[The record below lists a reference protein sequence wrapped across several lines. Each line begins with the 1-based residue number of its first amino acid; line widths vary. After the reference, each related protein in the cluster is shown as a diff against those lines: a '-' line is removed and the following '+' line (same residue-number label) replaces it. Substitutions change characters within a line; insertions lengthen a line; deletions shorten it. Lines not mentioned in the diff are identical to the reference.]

1 MQKSSIQYILKLSI
15 PIFFANLA
23 IPMVGIIDTAL
34 MGNLGSLS
42 YLSATSV
49 AANLFSMIF
58 WSFGFL
64 RMGTVGM
71 VSQANGRN
79 DYTEILNI
87 VVRNLLFVLAIS
99 ITIILLQNL
108 ILSLSLKIFD
118 LSEATRNLYE
128 QYFKIRV
135 YSAPGE
141 LTLYIITGLFVGL
154 QKTKT
159 SSLAVGFFSILNIL
173 LSIVLVTKFDLN
185 IKGVAYGTLFSALI
199 TSIIFLIYMFWYLS
213 KYTKITINFA
223 QIFNLKKIKNIFN
236 INLNIFIRTIL
247 LTFSFLWFTYLG
259 TQIGETYVAANFNLK
274 KIKNIFNINL
284 NIFIRTI
291 LLTFSFLWF
300 TYLGTQIGE
309 NYVAANAIL
318 INLVFLSAF
327 ILDAYAFSTEGIVGY
342 SLGKKDLNLFKNIVK
357 NSFILSSISGLIISI
372 IFFFTNNLVINLM
385 SDINE
390 IRELSSSYA
399 VWLIIL
405 PVISS
410 FCYQFDGIFIGASQT
425 KELRNAMIFSV
436 FSYLLISILLIK
448 FLFNTGIWISLC
460 IFMILRAVSLFYYLD
475 KIYLRFRKN

>member
-1 MQKSSIQYILKLSI
+1 MQKSSIKYILKLSI

-23 IPMVGIIDTAL
+23 IPMVGIIDTTL
-34 MGNLGSLS
+34 MGNMGSLY

-79 DYTEILNI
+79 DHSEILNI
-87 VVRNLLFVLAIS
+87 VFRNLLYVLTIS
-99 ITIILLQNL
+99 IIVILIQNL
-108 ILSLSLKIFD
+108 ILNLSLKIFD
-118 LSEATRNLYE
+118 LSEITKDLFE
-128 QYFKIRV
+128 QYFRIRV

-154 QKTKT
+154 QKTKI
-159 SSLAVGFFSILNIL
+159 SSFAVGFFSILNIL
-173 LSIVLVTKFDLN
+173 ISVALVTKFDLN

-213 KYTKITINFA
+213 KYTKIVIKLS
-223 QIFNLKKIKNIFN
+223 QIFNMKKIKDIFN
-236 INLNIFIRTIL
+236 INANIFIRTIL

-259 TQIGETYVAANFNLK
+259 TQVGED
-274 KIKNIFNINL
+274 
-284 NIFIRTI
+284 
-291 LLTFSFLWF
+291 
-300 TYLGTQIGE
+300 
-309 NYVAANAIL
+309 YVAANAIL

-342 SLGKKDLNLFKNIVK
+342 SLGKKDLTLFKNIVR

-372 IFFFTNNLVINLM
+372 IFFFTNNFVINFM
-385 SDINE
+385 SDIDE
-390 IRELSSSYA
+390 IRRLSSSY
-399 VWLIIL
+399 VIWLIIL
-405 PVISS
+405 PTISS
-410 FCYQFDGIFIGASQT
+410 FCYQFDGIFIGTSQT

-436 FSYLLISILLIK
+436 LVYLLISILLIK

-460 IFMILRAVSLFYYLD
+460 IFMILRAVSLFWYLNR
-475 KIYLRFRKN
+475 IYLRF

>member
-259 TQIGETYVAANFNLK
+259 TQIGE
-274 KIKNIFNINL
+274 
-284 NIFIRTI
+284 
-291 LLTFSFLWF
+291 
-300 TYLGTQIGE
+300 

-372 IFFFTNNLVINLM
+372 IFFFTYNLVINLM

>member
-79 DYTEILNI
+79 DCTEILNI
-87 VVRNLLFVLAIS
+87 VIRNLLFVLVIS
-99 ITIILLQNL
+99 IIIILLQNL

-118 LSEATRNLYE
+118 LSEATRNLYK

-159 SSLAVGFFSILNIL
+159 SSFAVGFFSILNISI
-173 LSIVLVTKFDLN
+173 SIVLVTKFDLN

-259 TQIGETYVAANFNLK
+259 TQIGED
-274 KIKNIFNINL
+274 
-284 NIFIRTI
+284 
-291 LLTFSFLWF
+291 
-300 TYLGTQIGE
+300 
-309 NYVAANAIL
+309 YVAANAIL

-342 SLGKKDLNLFKNIVK
+342 SLGKKDLILFKNIVK
-357 NSFILSSISGLIISI
+357 NSFILSSLSGLIISV
-372 IFFFTNNLVINLM
+372 IFFFTYENVINLM
-385 SDINE
+385 SDIKE
-390 IRELSSSYA
+390 IRELSSSY
-399 VWLIIL
+399 VIWLIIL
-405 PVISS
+405 PLISS
-410 FCYQFDGIFIGASQT
+410 FCYQFDGIFIGVSQT
-425 KELRNAMIFSV
+425 KELRNAMMFSV
-436 FSYLLISILLIK
+436 LSYLIISIILTKLM
-448 FLFNTGIWISLC
+448 FNNGIWISLC
-460 IFMILRAVSLFYYLD
+460 VFMILRAISLFYYLD
-475 KIYLRFRKN
+475 KIYLRFRSN

>member
-1 MQKSSIQYILKLSI
+1 MQKSSIKYILKLSI

-23 IPMVGIIDTAL
+23 VPMVGIIDTAL
-34 MGNLGSLS
+34 MGNLGNLS

-79 DYTEILNI
+79 DYSEILNI
-87 VVRNLLFVLAIS
+87 VIRNLLFVTLIS
-99 ITIILLQNL
+99 IIIILLQNF
-108 ILSLSLKIFD
+108 ILNLSLKIFD
-118 LSEATRNLYE
+118 LSENTKDLYE
-128 QYFKIRV
+128 QYFRIRV

-159 SSLAVGFFSILNIL
+159 SSLAVGFFSLLNIL
-173 LSIVLVTKFDLN
+173 LSIVLVAIFDLN

-199 TSIIFLIYMFWYLS
+199 TSSIFLFYTFFYLS
-213 KYTKITINFA
+213 KFTKIKIDFG
-223 QIFNLKKIKNIFN
+223 QILNLNKIKDIFN

-259 TQIGETYVAANFNLK
+259 TQIGED
-274 KIKNIFNINL
+274 
-284 NIFIRTI
+284 
-291 LLTFSFLWF
+291 
-300 TYLGTQIGE
+300 
-309 NYVAANAIL
+309 YVAANAIL

-372 IFFFTNNLVINLM
+372 IYFFAHEHVINLM
-385 SDINE
+385 SDLEE
-390 IRELSSSYA
+390 IRKLSSSY
-399 VWLIIL
+399 VIWLIIL
-405 PVISS
+405 PLISS

-436 FSYLLISILLIK
+436 LSYLIISIVLTKLL
-448 FLFNTGIWISLC
+448 LNNGIWISLC
-460 IFMILRAVSLFYYLD
+460 IFMILRALSLFYYLN
-475 KIYLRFRKN
+475 KIYLRFKS

>member
-213 KYTKITINFA
+213 RYTKIIINFA
-223 QIFNLKKIKNIFN
+223 QIFNLKKINNIFN

-259 TQIGETYVAANFNLK
+259 TQIGEDF
-274 KIKNIFNINL
+274 
-284 NIFIRTI
+284 
-291 LLTFSFLWF
+291 
-300 TYLGTQIGE
+300 
-309 NYVAANAIL
+309 VAANAIL

-372 IFFFTNNLVINLM
+372 IFFFTYNFVINLM

>member
-1 MQKSSIQYILKLSI
+1 MQKSSIKYILKLSI

-23 IPMVGIIDTAL
+23 VPMVGIIDTAL
-34 MGNLGSLS
+34 MGNLGNLS

-79 DYTEILNI
+79 DYSEILNI
-87 VVRNLLFVLAIS
+87 VIRNLLFVTVIS
-99 ITIILLQNL
+99 IIIILLQNF
-108 ILSLSLKIFD
+108 ILNLSLKIFD
-118 LSEATRNLYE
+118 LSETTKDLYE
-128 QYFKIRV
+128 QYFRIRV

-159 SSLAVGFFSILNIL
+159 SSFAVGFFSLLNIL
-173 LSIVLVTKFDLN
+173 ISIVLVAIFDLN
-185 IKGVAYGTLFSALI
+185 IKGVAYGTFFSALI
-199 TSIIFLIYMFWYLS
+199 TSSIFLFYTFFYLS
-213 KYTKITINFA
+213 KFTKIKIDFE
-223 QIFNLKKIKNIFN
+223 QILNLNQIKNIFN

-259 TQIGETYVAANFNLK
+259 TQIGED
-274 KIKNIFNINL
+274 
-284 NIFIRTI
+284 
-291 LLTFSFLWF
+291 
-300 TYLGTQIGE
+300 
-309 NYVAANAIL
+309 YVAANAIL

-357 NSFILSSISGLIISI
+357 NSFILSSLSGLIISI
-372 IFFFTNNLVINLM
+372 IYFFAYEYVINLM
-385 SDINE
+385 SDLEE
-390 IRELSSSYA
+390 IRKLSSSY
-399 VWLIIL
+399 VIWLIIL
-405 PVISS
+405 PLISS

-425 KELRNAMIFSV
+425 KELRNAMVFSV
-436 FSYLLISILLIK
+436 MSYLIISIVLTKL
-448 FLFNTGIWISLC
+448 LFNNGIWISLC
-460 IFMILRAVSLFYYLD
+460 IFMILRALSLFYYLN
-475 KIYLRFRKN
+475 KIYLRFKS

>member
-259 TQIGETYVAANFNLK
+259 TQIGEDF
-274 KIKNIFNINL
+274 
-284 NIFIRTI
+284 
-291 LLTFSFLWF
+291 
-300 TYLGTQIGE
+300 
-309 NYVAANAIL
+309 VAANAIL

-372 IFFFTNNLVINLM
+372 IFFFTYNLVINLM

-460 IFMILRAVSLFYYLD
+460 IFMILRAISLFYYLD

>member
-1 MQKSSIQYILKLSI
+1 MQKSSIQYIFKLSI

-79 DYTEILNI
+79 DYPEILNI
-87 VVRNLLFVLAIS
+87 VIRNLLFVLAIS
-99 ITIILLQNL
+99 IIIILLQNL
-108 ILSLSLKIFD
+108 ILSLSLRIFD
-118 LSEATRNLYE
+118 LSETTKDLYA

-159 SSLAVGFFSILNIL
+159 SSFAVGFFSILNIL
-173 LSIVLVTKFDLN
+173 ISIVLVTKFDLN

-213 KYTKITINFA
+213 KYTKISINFA

-259 TQIGETYVAANFNLK
+259 TQIGED
-274 KIKNIFNINL
+274 
-284 NIFIRTI
+284 
-291 LLTFSFLWF
+291 
-300 TYLGTQIGE
+300 
-309 NYVAANAIL
+309 YVAANAIL

-342 SLGKKDLNLFKNIVK
+342 SLGKKDLILFKNIVK

-385 SDINE
+385 SDISE
-390 IRELSSSYA
+390 IRELSSSY
-399 VWLIIL
+399 VLWLIVL

-460 IFMILRAVSLFYYLD
+460 IFMILRALSLFYYLD
-475 KIYLRFRKN
+475 KIYLRFSNN

>member
-1 MQKSSIQYILKLSI
+1 MQKSSIKYILKLSI

-23 IPMVGIIDTAL
+23 VPMVGIIDTAL
-34 MGNLGSLS
+34 MGNLGNLS

-71 VSQANGRN
+71 VSQANGRS
-79 DYTEILNI
+79 DYSEILNI
-87 VVRNLLFVLAIS
+87 VIRNLLFVALIS
-99 ITIILLQNL
+99 IIIILLQNF
-108 ILSLSLKIFD
+108 ILNLSLKIFD
-118 LSEATRNLYE
+118 LSETTRDLYE
-128 QYFKIRV
+128 QYFRIRV

-159 SSLAVGFFSILNIL
+159 SSLAVGFFSLLNIL
-173 LSIVLVTKFDLN
+173 ISIVLVTIFDLN
-185 IKGVAYGTLFSALI
+185 IKGVAYGTLFSGLI
-199 TSIIFLIYMFWYLS
+199 TSSIFLFYTFFYLS
-213 KYTKITINFA
+213 KFTKIKIDFG
-223 QIFNLKKIKNIFN
+223 QILNLNKIKDIFN

-259 TQIGETYVAANFNLK
+259 TQIGED
-274 KIKNIFNINL
+274 
-284 NIFIRTI
+284 
-291 LLTFSFLWF
+291 
-300 TYLGTQIGE
+300 
-309 NYVAANAIL
+309 YVAANAIL

-372 IFFFTNNLVINLM
+372 IYFFAYEYVINLM
-385 SDINE
+385 SDLEE
-390 IRELSSSYA
+390 IRKLSSSY
-399 VWLIIL
+399 VIWLIIL
-405 PVISS
+405 PLISS

-436 FSYLLISILLIK
+436 LSYLIISIVLTKL
-448 FLFNTGIWISLC
+448 LFNNGIWISLC
-460 IFMILRAVSLFYYLD
+460 IFMILRALSLFYYLN
-475 KIYLRFRKN
+475 KIYLRFKS

>member
-1 MQKSSIQYILKLSI
+1 MQKSSIKYILKLSI

-23 IPMVGIIDTAL
+23 IPMVGIIDTTL
-34 MGNLGSLS
+34 MGNMGSLY

-79 DYTEILNI
+79 DHSEILNI
-87 VVRNLLFVLAIS
+87 VFRNLLFVITIS
-99 ITIILLQNL
+99 IIVILIQNL
-108 ILSLSLKIFD
+108 ILNLSLKIFD
-118 LSEATRNLYE
+118 LSEITKDLYE
-128 QYFKIRV
+128 QYFRIRV

-154 QKTKT
+154 QKTKI
-159 SSLAVGFFSILNIL
+159 SSFAVGFFSILNIL
-173 LSIVLVTKFDLN
+173 ISVALVTKFDLN

-213 KYTKITINFA
+213 KYTKIVIKLS
-223 QIFNLKKIKNIFN
+223 QIFNMKKIKNIFN
-236 INLNIFIRTIL
+236 INVNIFIRTIL

-259 TQIGETYVAANFNLK
+259 TQVGED
-274 KIKNIFNINL
+274 
-284 NIFIRTI
+284 
-291 LLTFSFLWF
+291 
-300 TYLGTQIGE
+300 
-309 NYVAANAIL
+309 YVAANAIL

-342 SLGKKDLNLFKNIVK
+342 SLGKKDLTLFKNIVR

-372 IFFFTNNLVINLM
+372 IFFFTNNFVINFM
-385 SDINE
+385 SDIDE
-390 IRELSSSYA
+390 IRRLSSSY
-399 VWLIIL
+399 VIWLIIL
-405 PVISS
+405 PTISS
-410 FCYQFDGIFIGASQT
+410 FCYQFDGIFIGTSQT

-436 FSYLLISILLIK
+436 LVYLLISILLIK

-460 IFMILRAVSLFYYLD
+460 IFMILRAVSLFWYLNR
-475 KIYLRFRKN
+475 IYLRF

>member
-259 TQIGETYVAANFNLK
+259 TQIGED
-274 KIKNIFNINL
+274 
-284 NIFIRTI
+284 
-291 LLTFSFLWF
+291 
-300 TYLGTQIGE
+300 
-309 NYVAANAIL
+309 YVAANAIL

-372 IFFFTNNLVINLM
+372 IFFFTSNLVINLM
-385 SDINE
+385 SDIDE
-390 IRELSSSYA
+390 IRKLSSSYA